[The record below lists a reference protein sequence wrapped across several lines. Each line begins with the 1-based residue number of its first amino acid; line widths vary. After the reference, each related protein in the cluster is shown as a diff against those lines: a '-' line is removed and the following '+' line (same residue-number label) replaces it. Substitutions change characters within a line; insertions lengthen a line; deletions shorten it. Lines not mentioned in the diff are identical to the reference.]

1 MVNIL
6 NRKLKRDLWLSK
18 GMLIAVILIVAIG
31 VSCLVGMMGTS
42 QNLQLAR
49 NVYYGQCRM
58 ADFWVDLKKMPVT
71 EMDALKDLEGISEIR
86 NRIAFQVIV
95 DLEGVEEPLTGTLLT
110 LPPEPSPVINGIL
123 IRSGTY
129 FTSRRQDE
137 VIVSESFARAR
148 GIAEGDTI
156 HLIMN
161 GQRKPLFVV
170 GTAMSSEYVYMMPPG
185 AIAPEPSRYGVFYV
199 KRGFGEDTLGF
210 HGACNSLVGLLTKEA
225 RQNTEPL
232 FDELRRRLKPY
243 GMFAITPLGLQASNL
258 SLTGEL
264 TGLATI
270 SFFMPAI
277 FLLVAV
283 LVLNVLMS
291 RLVQQQRTIV
301 GTLKALGYRN
311 LDIFFHFIQFGV
323 FVGTGGALLGCLL
336 GYWIADAMTI
346 QYRSF
351 FDFPR
356 LDNQFY
362 PGLNLVALV
371 ISLVFGIIGTLKGI
385 RTVLNLNPAEAMRP
399 PPPPGGGAV
408 FLESWTGLWRRLGFQ
423 RQIVLRNLIR
433 NKGRTLTG
441 IFSAA
446 MGAALVLVTFGTMD
460 SLQYMVDFRFDLV
473 DHADYTLTLRNDRGV
488 GTLYESGELP
498 GILAVEPIL
507 NVPCHFQ
514 NGNHRK
520 KGVIQGLVRN
530 ARLTTPRSESGGRVK
545 IPETGLVMARRLGTE
560 LGLSLGDRV
569 RVTPTQGLQQP
580 VDIPVAGF
588 IDSLFGL
595 CVYADYDY
603 LNRQISEAG
612 AVSILQLK
620 GGPTPAQTR
629 GFLRRVKSWPDL
641 ANYAETSFQKQVL
654 QNTFVNQMGQMV
666 YPLILFGAVIFFGA
680 ILNGSLIGIMER
692 TREIATFRVLGYQ
705 PGEIGAMF
713 LRENIIQYGIGA
725 FLGLPLGWWLLLS
738 INSQYTNDMY
748 AVPTIVEPMSW
759 IKTVVLSF
767 CFILGSHI
775 FVRRA
780 IKNLHWQDA
789 LSMKE

>member
-1 MVNIL
+1 MNVL
-6 NRKLKRDLWLSK
+6 DRKLRRDLWQTK
-18 GMLIAVILIVAIG
+18 GMLTAVILIVAVG

-42 QNLQLAR
+42 ANLQWAR
-49 NVYYGQCRM
+49 NLYYAQCRM

-71 EMDALKDLEGISEIR
+71 ELDVLENLEGISEMR
-86 NRIAFQVIV
+86 ARIAFQVIV
-95 DLEGVEEPLTGTLLT
+95 DLEGVEEPLSGTLLT
-110 LPPEPSPVINGIL
+110 LPAEPSPVINGIL
-123 IRSGTY
+123 VRSGTY
-129 FTSRRQDE
+129 FTSHRQDE
-137 VIVSESFARAR
+137 VIVSEAFAQAR
-148 GIAEGDTI
+148 GITEGDTI

-210 HGACNSLVGLLTKEA
+210 HGACNSLVGILSKEA
-225 RQNTEPL
+225 RQNPEPL

-243 GMFAITPLGLQASNL
+243 GMFAITPLSLQASNL
-258 SLTGEL
+258 NLSGEL
-264 TGLATI
+264 SGLAVI
-270 SFFMPAI
+270 ALFMPTI

-291 RLVQQQRTIV
+291 RLAQQQRTIV

-311 LDIFFHFIQFGV
+311 RDIFFHFIQFGL
-323 FVGTGGALLGCLL
+323 FVGTVGALLGCLL
-336 GYWIADAMTI
+336 GYWIAGGLTVE
-346 QYRSF
+346 YRMF
-351 FDFPR
+351 FDFPK
-356 LDNQFY
+356 LDNRFY
-362 PGLNLVALV
+362 AGLSLAALF
-371 ISLVFGIIGTLKGI
+371 ISLAFGIIGTLKGI

-408 FLESWTGLWRRLGFQ
+408 FLEAWTGLWQRLGFQ

-433 NKGRTLTG
+433 NKGRTATG

-460 SLQYMVDFRFDLV
+460 SLQYMVDFRFDMV
-473 DHADYTLTLRNDRGV
+473 DHADYALTLRNDRGR
-488 GTLYESGELP
+488 GALYEAGNLP
-498 GILAVEPIL
+498 GILGVEPIL

-520 KGVIQGLVRN
+520 KGVIQGLIPN
-530 ARLTTPRSESGGRVK
+530 ARLITPRSVSGAPLTV
-545 IPETGLVMARRLGTE
+545 PETGLLMARRLGEE
-560 LGLSLGDRV
+560 LGLSLGDNV

-580 VDIPVAGF
+580 VDIPVTGF
-588 IDSLFGL
+588 VDSVFGL

-612 AVSILQLK
+612 AVSALQLK
-620 GGPTPAQTR
+620 GRPARSEIRT
-629 GFLRRVKSWPDL
+629 FLRQVKSWPDL
-641 ANYAETSFQKQVL
+641 ANYAETEFQKRVL

-680 ILNGSLIGIMER
+680 ILNGSLISIIER

-705 PGEIGAMF
+705 PGEIGAIF
-713 LRENIIQYGIGA
+713 FRENLIQYGIGA
-725 FLGLPLGWWLLLS
+725 LLGLPLGWWLLWA

-748 AVPTIVEPMSW
+748 AVPTIVAPVSW
-759 IKTVVLSF
+759 VKTVILSF
-767 CFILGSHI
+767 VFIFVSHI
-775 FVRRA
+775 FVRRT
-780 IKNLHWQDA
+780 IKRLHWQDA